1 MAALGED
8 LLGVVNKLQDLVF
21 NTIGNDS
28 LDLPQIVVVG
38 SQSSGKSSVLENI
51 VGRDFLPRGSGIV
64 TRRPLILQLINVPS
78 TASEPE
84 GHDAHV
90 PHTPASVAG
99 HDEFA
104 EFNHIPGRRFYDF
117 SEVRREIENE
127 TNRIAGNNKGIN
139 RQPINLKV
147 YSPSVLSLTLVDLPG
162 LTKVPI
168 GDQPTDIEKQTRT
181 LISEY
186 IAKPNSIILAVSPA
200 NVDIVNSEAL
210 KLARYV
216 DPAGKRTIGVLTKL
230 DLMDHGTNALDILS
244 GRVYPLKLGFIG
256 AVNRSQQDIQINKP
270 MAESLAA
277 ERDFF
282 RMHPA
287 YRNIAQRCGTQFL
300 AKTLNRTLMGHIR
313 ERLPD
318 IKARLNT
325 LMGQTQQELASY
337 GTDTFIGK
345 EHRGSLILQL
355 MTRFATSFISS
366 IDGTSSEIS
375 TKELCGGARIYYI
388 FNSVFGN
395 SLETVDP
402 THNLSVLDIR
412 TAIRNS
418 TGPRPS
424 LFVPEL
430 AFDLL
435 VKPQI
440 KLLEAPS
447 QRCVELV
454 YEELIKICHTC
465 GSNELSRYP
474 RLQGKLI
481 EVVSDLLRER
491 LGPSSSYVESLI
503 SIQRA
508 YINTNHPNFL
518 GAAAAMSSVMQDK
531 HEREKKAAAADE
543 KRKREQ
549 KRRKELNGVNGT
561 ETPED
566 EDEEHQQNTLPVRQ
580 AQKPKESRSMSP
592 AIGRDGH
599 RLGHAPSVS
608 NGATGGG
615 SGRDSFLNYF
625 FGKESGTTGNALP
638 GQSPTSTLPGG
649 QRHVS
654 QNIEPSIA
662 ASFRRGDTRPAPPV
676 SIQEPEEETAVGAEE
691 GTPGLDDPSGPALTE
706 REALETEL
714 IRRLISNYFN
724 IVRET
729 IADQVPK
736 AVMHLLVN
744 HSKDVVQNR
753 LVSELYRE
761 NLFEELLYEDDAVRQ
776 EREKCEKLLNTYR
789 EAAKIIGEVLVIV
802 VSYLRSDMFPAL
814 LVLAFVATAFT
825 QRQDQQP
832 LISKHDLISSLKKA
846 EIIPTVLD
854 SFHPKLALDISWKHA
869 TAHVGNTVDPDKLQ
883 DSPKTTLSSL
893 NHGQGTSETKPL
905 LKPEEMQ
912 LTIALTDP
920 DAPSREN
927 PEWAQV
933 CHWIATSV
941 PKHRSAEAGFDTAL
955 VTKHPHWEDIMPYKP
970 PGPPPKTGKHRYVFV
985 VLAPMNGTKEALH
998 LVKPADRQHWGYEKA
1013 DLGLREWADEM
1024 GLEVLGANFM
1034 YAQNAEQ

>member
-1 MAALGED
+1 MASLGED

-78 TASEPE
+78 EREDKPGSDEV
-84 GHDAHV
+84 HV
-90 PHTPASVAG
+90 PHTAASVAG
-99 HDEFA
+99 QGEWA
-104 EFNHIPGRRFYDF
+104 EFHHQPGRKFRDF
-117 SEVRREIENE
+117 GEVKREIENE
-127 TNRIAGNNKGIN
+127 TARIAGNNKGIN
-139 RQPINLKV
+139 RQPINLKI
-147 YSPSVLSLTLVDLPG
+147 YSPHVLSLTLVDLPG

-168 GDQPTDIEKQTRT
+168 GDQPTDIEKQTRN

-210 KLARYV
+210 KLARHV
-216 DPAGKRTIGVLTKL
+216 DPMGRRTIGVLTKI

-256 AVNRSQQDIQINKP
+256 VVNRSQQDIQGNKTL
-270 MAESLAA
+270 AEALKDEA
-277 ERDFF
+277 DFF
-282 RMHPA
+282 RHNPA
-287 YRNIAQRCGTQFL
+287 YRNMANRCGTQFL
-300 AKTLNRTLMGHIR
+300 AKSLNSTLMAHIR

-337 GTDTFIGK
+337 GNTQFSGK

-355 MTRFATSFISS
+355 MTRFASSFINS
-366 IDGTSSEIS
+366 IDGTAMEFS

-395 SLETVDP
+395 SLETIDP
-402 THNLSVLDIR
+402 TSNLSVQDIR

-440 KLLEAPS
+440 KMLEVPS

-465 GSNELSRYP
+465 GSNELSRFP

-491 LGPSSSYVESLI
+491 LGPASSYVESLI

-518 GAAAAMSSVMQDK
+518 GAAAAMSSVVQHKQERDRK
-531 HEREKKAAAADE
+531 AVAAEERRKREKRRMKELGVNGAETPEEEEEAADE
-543 KRKREQ
+543 VNSIHRLP
-549 KRRKELNGVNGT
+549 RRGHTKGTRSISPAVGRGAENGSNSIAATLNG
-561 ETPED
+561 
-566 EDEEHQQNTLPVRQ
+566 
-580 AQKPKESRSMSP
+580 SRSTSP
-592 AIGRDGH
+592 PRPSGAGH
-599 RLGHAPSVS
+599 NSS
-608 NGATGGG
+608 
-615 SGRDSFLNYF
+615 RDSFLNYF
-625 FGKESGTTGNALP
+625 FGKEGGLPLTSKVHAVGGTAAAAAAGN
-638 GQSPTSTLPGG
+638 
-649 QRHVS
+649 RHVS
-654 QNIEPSIA
+654 QNTEPSFSQSI
-662 ASFRRGDTRPAPPV
+662 RRGESRHAARHSPRQSQYSQDDFEMDRPRRDYNDYSPQFPGDDAPP
-676 SIQEPEEETAVGAEE
+676 E
-691 GTPGLDDPSGPALTE
+691 LTD

-714 IRRLISNYFN
+714 IRALISSYFN

-753 LVSELYRE
+753 LVSELYK
-761 NLFEELLYEDDAVRQ
+761 EEYFADLLYEDDGIKA
-776 EREKCEKLLNTYR
+776 EREKCEKLLETYR
-789 EAAKIIGEVLVIV
+789 EAARIVGEVL
-802 VSYLRSDMFPAL
+802 
-814 LVLAFVATAFT
+814 
-825 QRQDQQP
+825 
-832 LISKHDLISSLKKA
+832 
-846 EIIPTVLD
+846 
-854 SFHPKLALDISWKHA
+854 
-869 TAHVGNTVDPDKLQ
+869 
-883 DSPKTTLSSL
+883 
-893 NHGQGTSETKPL
+893 
-905 LKPEEMQ
+905 
-912 LTIALTDP
+912 
-920 DAPSREN
+920 
-927 PEWAQV
+927 
-933 CHWIATSV
+933 
-941 PKHRSAEAGFDTAL
+941 
-955 VTKHPHWEDIMPYKP
+955 
-970 PGPPPKTGKHRYVFV
+970 
-985 VLAPMNGTKEALH
+985 
-998 LVKPADRQHWGYEKA
+998 
-1013 DLGLREWADEM
+1013 
-1024 GLEVLGANFM
+1024 
-1034 YAQNAEQ
+1034 

>member
-1 MAALGED
+1 MASLGED

-78 TASEPE
+78 EREDKPE
-84 GHDAHV
+84 NDEVHV
-90 PHTPASVAG
+90 PHTAASVAG
-99 HDEFA
+99 QAEWA
-104 EFNHIPGRRFYDF
+104 EFHHQPGRKFRDF
-117 SEVRREIENE
+117 GEVKKEIENE
-127 TNRIAGNNKGIN
+127 TARIAGSNKGIN
-139 RQPINLKV
+139 RQPINLKI
-147 YSPSVLSLTLVDLPG
+147 YSPHVLSLTLVDLPG

-168 GDQPTDIEKQTRT
+168 GDQPTDIEKQTRN

-186 IAKPNSIILAVSPA
+186 IAKPNSIVLAVSPA

-210 KLARYV
+210 KLARHV
-216 DPAGKRTIGVLTKL
+216 DPMGRRTIGVLTKV

-256 AVNRSQQDIQINKP
+256 VVNRSQHDIQGNKTLSD
-270 MAESLAA
+270 ALKDEA
-277 ERDFF
+277 DFF
-282 RMHPA
+282 RHNPA
-287 YRNIAQRCGTQFL
+287 YRNMANRCGTQFL
-300 AKTLNRTLMGHIR
+300 AKSLNNTLMTHIR

-337 GTDTFIGK
+337 GNMQFSGK

-355 MTRFATSFISS
+355 MTRFASSFINS
-366 IDGTSSEIS
+366 IDGTAMEFS

-395 SLETVDP
+395 SLETIDP
-402 THNLSVLDIR
+402 TSNLSVQDIR

-440 KLLEAPS
+440 KMLEVPS

-465 GSNELSRYP
+465 GSNELSRFP

-491 LGPSSSYVESLI
+491 LGPASSYVESLI

-518 GAAAAMSSVMQDK
+518 GAAAAMSSVVQQK
-531 HEREKKAAAADE
+531 QEKERKASAAEDR
-543 KRKREQ
+543 RKRE
-549 KRRKELNGVNGT
+549 KRRLKELGVNGA

-566 EDEEHQQNTLPVRQ
+566 EDEAADEVNSMHKLPHRGHT
-580 AQKPKESRSMSP
+580 KGTRSMSP
-592 AIGRDGH
+592 AVGRG
-599 RLGHAPSVS
+599 AE
-608 NGATGGG
+608 NGPNRIAAAMNG
-615 SGRDSFLNYF
+615 SRSSSPPGLNGVGPNSTRDSFLNYF
-625 FGKESGTTGNALP
+625 FGKEGGIPLTNNTSAMGGTAAAAAAGN
-638 GQSPTSTLPGG
+638 
-649 QRHVS
+649 RHVS
-654 QNIEPSIA
+654 QNLEPSFSQSI
-662 ASFRRGDTRPAPPV
+662 RRGDSRHATRHSPKNSHYSQDDYDMDRTARDYNAYTPEFPGDDAPP
-676 SIQEPEEETAVGAEE
+676 E
-691 GTPGLDDPSGPALTE
+691 LTE

-714 IRRLISNYFN
+714 IRALISSYFN

-729 IADQVPK
+729 TADQVPK

-744 HSKDVVQNR
+744 HSKDAVQNR
-753 LVSELYRE
+753 LVSELYK
-761 NLFEELLYEDDAVRQ
+761 EEYFSDLLYEDDGIKA
-776 EREKCEKLLNTYR
+776 EREKCEKLLGTYR
-789 EAAKIIGEVLVIV
+789 EAARIVGEVL
-802 VSYLRSDMFPAL
+802 
-814 LVLAFVATAFT
+814 
-825 QRQDQQP
+825 
-832 LISKHDLISSLKKA
+832 
-846 EIIPTVLD
+846 
-854 SFHPKLALDISWKHA
+854 
-869 TAHVGNTVDPDKLQ
+869 
-883 DSPKTTLSSL
+883 
-893 NHGQGTSETKPL
+893 
-905 LKPEEMQ
+905 
-912 LTIALTDP
+912 
-920 DAPSREN
+920 
-927 PEWAQV
+927 
-933 CHWIATSV
+933 
-941 PKHRSAEAGFDTAL
+941 
-955 VTKHPHWEDIMPYKP
+955 
-970 PGPPPKTGKHRYVFV
+970 
-985 VLAPMNGTKEALH
+985 
-998 LVKPADRQHWGYEKA
+998 
-1013 DLGLREWADEM
+1013 
-1024 GLEVLGANFM
+1024 
-1034 YAQNAEQ
+1034 

>member
-1 MAALGED
+1 MTTLGED
-8 LLGVVNKLQDLVF
+8 LLKTVNKLQDLVF

-64 TRRPLILQLINVPS
+64 TRRPLILQLINIPPDDEDQYGS
-78 TASEPE
+78 NDGLE
-84 GHDAHV
+84 
-90 PHTPASVAG
+90 PHTGASVA
-99 HDEFA
+99 EYAEWA
-104 EFNHIPGRRFYDF
+104 EFHHIPGRKFRDF
-117 SEVRREIENE
+117 NQVRAEIENE
-127 TNRIAGNNKGIN
+127 TSRIAGNNKGIN
-139 RQPINLKV
+139 RQPINLKI
-147 YSPSVLSLTLVDLPG
+147 YSPHVLNLTLVDLPG

-168 GDQPTDIEKQTRT
+168 GDQPVDIEKQTRT

-200 NVDIVNSEAL
+200 NVDLVNSEAL

-216 DPAGKRTIGVLTKL
+216 DPMGRRTIGVLTKL

-256 AVNRSQQDIQINKP
+256 VVNRSQQDIQTHKP
-270 MAESLAA
+270 MSESLKA
-277 ERDFF
+277 EADFF
-282 RMHPA
+282 RHHPA
-287 YRNIAQRCGTQFL
+287 YRNIATRCGTPYL
-300 AKTLNRTLMGHIR
+300 AKTLNTTLMAHIR
-313 ERLPD
+313 DRLPD

-337 GTDTFIGK
+337 GSKQFSGK

-355 MTRFATSFISS
+355 MTRFATSFITS

-395 SLETVDP
+395 SLETIDP
-402 THNLSVLDIR
+402 TQNLSTQDIR

-440 KLLEAPS
+440 KMLEIPS

-465 GSNELSRYP
+465 GSQELSRFP

-491 LGPSSSYVESLI
+491 LGPASSYVESLI

-518 GAAAAMSSVMQDK
+518 GAAAAMSSVIQSKNDK
-531 HEREKKAAAADE
+531 EKAAVLAE
-543 KRKREQ
+543 ER
-549 KRRKELNGVNGT
+549 RRKEALRRKQQGVNGAA
-561 ETPED
+561 TPDDD
-566 EDEEHQQNTLPVRQ
+566 EAVEEEKPQTLPFRSS
-580 AQKPKESRSMSP
+580 AAKAGRSMSP
-592 AIGRDGH
+592 AVGRIRENGH
-599 RLGHAPSVS
+599 SFSQPA
-608 NGATGGG
+608 ATK
-615 SGRDSFLNYF
+615 DSFLNYF
-625 FGKESGTTGNALP
+625 FGKDGAGHTQGPLP
-638 GQSPTSTLPGG
+638 GASAS

-654 QNIEPSIA
+654 HSIEASISQSIRRPDHSFADRSPRSAMTPLPNLMAEDLQPPSEYG
-662 ASFRRGDTRPAPPV
+662 GDSGMFLV
-676 SIQEPEEETAVGAEE
+676 SHHFPDGAYANSSKPDHPNE
-691 GTPGLDDPSGPALTE
+691 PALTE

-714 IRRLISNYFN
+714 IRRLISSYFN

-736 AVMHLLVN
+736 AIMHLLVN
-744 HSKDVVQNR
+744 HSRDEVQNR

-761 NLFEELLYEDDAVRQ
+761 DLFGDLLYEDDGIKK
-776 EREKCEKLLNTYR
+776 EREKCEKLLSTYK
-789 EAAKIIGEVLVIV
+789 EAAKIVGEVL
-802 VSYLRSDMFPAL
+802 
-814 LVLAFVATAFT
+814 
-825 QRQDQQP
+825 
-832 LISKHDLISSLKKA
+832 
-846 EIIPTVLD
+846 
-854 SFHPKLALDISWKHA
+854 
-869 TAHVGNTVDPDKLQ
+869 
-883 DSPKTTLSSL
+883 
-893 NHGQGTSETKPL
+893 
-905 LKPEEMQ
+905 
-912 LTIALTDP
+912 
-920 DAPSREN
+920 
-927 PEWAQV
+927 
-933 CHWIATSV
+933 
-941 PKHRSAEAGFDTAL
+941 
-955 VTKHPHWEDIMPYKP
+955 
-970 PGPPPKTGKHRYVFV
+970 
-985 VLAPMNGTKEALH
+985 
-998 LVKPADRQHWGYEKA
+998 
-1013 DLGLREWADEM
+1013 
-1024 GLEVLGANFM
+1024 
-1034 YAQNAEQ
+1034 